1 MLARQEFTRSYIE
14 AFQDAFDVQL
24 AQIEKAELSPAV
36 QRNALRNLALSL
48 ELHFVRRMRRLEKKD
63 DGLKE
68 LRAVAEL
75 LMHVAKAPIA
85 LEFLRELASESFEEL
100 YEVFAV

>member
-1 MLARQEFTRSYIE
+1 MLARKEYPRAYIE

-24 AQIEKAELSPAV
+24 AQLEKGDLSPAV

-48 ELHFVRRMRRLEKKD
+48 ELHFVHRMRGMEKKD
-63 DGLKE
+63 GGLKE

-75 LMHVAKAPIA
+75 LMHDTKAPIA
-85 LEFLRELASESFEEL
+85 LEFLRELANDSFAEL
-100 YEVFAV
+100 YEVFAL

>member
-1 MLARQEFTRSYIE
+1 MLARKEYPRAYIE

-24 AQIEKAELSPAV
+24 AQIEKAELTPAV

-48 ELHFVRRMRRLEKKD
+48 EVHFVHRMRGMEKKD
-63 DGLKE
+63 GSLKE

-75 LMHVAKAPIA
+75 LMHDAKAPIT
-85 LEFLRELASESFEEL
+85 LEFLRELASDSFEEL
-100 YEVFAV
+100 YEVFAL

>member
-1 MLARQEFTRSYIE
+1 MLARKEYPRAYIE

-24 AQIEKAELSPAV
+24 GQIEKADLSPAV
-36 QRNALRNLALSL
+36 ERNALRNLALSL
-48 ELHFVRRMRRLEKKD
+48 ELHFVHRMRGMETKD
-63 DGLKE
+63 GGLKE

-75 LMHVAKAPIA
+75 LMHDAKAPIA
-85 LEFLRELASESFEEL
+85 LEFLRELANDSFAEL